1 MTLTPVP
8 LSTTR
13 GTEGSMTECEQ
24 CYRRGRRGRC
34 RRWRSRSRRRFPQN
48 GAERVAG
55 LEPRVTLLRLS
66 LPRGLSAST
75 RHLSR
80 PARRLVCCVDVS
92 VRTVSA
98 FSHSDALDHHG
109 SRGSFP
115 RAKSFTESLLRA
127 SNRRSNTTTLRRA
140 RPCGAIVRMCVCNA

>member
-13 GTEGSMTECEQ
+13 GTEGSMAECEQ
-24 CYRRGRRGRC
+24 CYRGGRRGRC
-34 RRWRSRSRRRFPQN
+34 RRWRRRSRRRFAQN

-55 LEPRVTLLRLS
+55 LGPRATLLRLS

-75 RHLSR
+75 RHSSR
-80 PARRLVCCVDVS
+80 PSRRSVCCVAVF

-98 FSHSDALDHHG
+98 LTRSDALDHHG

-115 RAKSFTESLLRA
+115 RAKTFTEGLICS
-127 SNRRSNTTTLRRA
+127 SNRRSDTTTLWRA
-140 RPCGAIVRMCVCNA
+140 RPCGAILRMCVCNV